1 MIFEGVKSQT
11 VQTVQFIRLYIN
23 KQANVLPVLG
33 GTASWIQEMVSI
45 DQNEDP
51 EFNQQG
57 NRLFASV
64 NFL

>member
-33 GTASWIQEMVSI
+33 GTASWIQAMVSI